1 MSIFKNIWPN
11 GLGVSKV
18 LSLGFLLI
26 LVVAA
31 LGGSFLRPDKSPLAN
46 TQQRTIGGLP
56 PLSKVEF
63 LRVRMNNQTPE
74 TPWYS
79 RFFLGGITSQFDYIP
94 IDNFEFQKNRIKV
107 RVRSVADIEE
117 YRFYSYLDLLYPV
130 NAETIRHFAQFNGNL
145 FTFDDAFGQQQE
157 LSMDGLEK
165 RIKQK
170 SIVSRR
176 FLFGTDHFGRDLLS
190 RIMAGGFVSLTIGF
204 ISVLISLIIGSTIG
218 LIAGYFGGRVDQ
230 FFSWVINV
238 FWSVPSIL
246 LVIAINMVFGYGLT
260 GLLIGISLILW
271 VEMAQLVR
279 GEVKMLREKEFIKA
293 AQLMGLS
300 NWRILYYHILPNIS
314 GSIIVLC
321 SSNFAEAI
329 LLESGLSFLGI
340 GIQAPMPSWG
350 NMIRESYGY
359 IVTQGAYMPII
370 PGITI
375 VLTVLAFSTIGNQL
389 VSNKN
394 QRRVLT
400 SASS

>member
-1 MSIFKNIWPN
+1 
-11 GLGVSKV
+11 
-18 LSLGFLLI
+18 
-26 LVVAA
+26 
-31 LGGSFLRPDKSPLAN
+31 
-46 TQQRTIGGLP
+46 
-56 PLSKVEF
+56 
-63 LRVRMNNQTPE
+63 
-74 TPWYS
+74 
-79 RFFLGGITSQFDYIP
+79 
-94 IDNFEFQKNRIKV
+94 
-107 RVRSVADIEE
+107 
-117 YRFYSYLDLLYPV
+117 LDLLYPV